1 MTLHTPE
8 PVISS
13 QRYVVTELDGRR
25 PSEASAFV
33 GTVSMTIESNGDA
46 HHICGTGGEV
56 DGALRIY
63 EKGVDGEGKDV
74 RVWDLTLE
82 DDGTFSVMHGG
93 PR

>member
-13 QRYVVTELDGRR
+13 KRYVVTELDGR
-25 PSEASAFV
+25 PPTDTADFV
-33 GTVSMTIESNGDA
+33 GTVSMTVESVGSS
-46 HHICGTGGEV
+46 HQICGTAGEV

-63 EKGVDGEGKDV
+63 EKGVDGEGKDI
-74 RVWDLTLE
+74 RVWDVTLE
-82 DDGTFSVMHGG
+82 EDGVFSVMHGG